1 MAAYV
6 VRRVILIALVL
17 VAVSIL
23 VFAITTLLPA
33 NVAYLILGQ
42 FAVLCAAQAV
52 MACAPSIGVL
62 IAASFITGVCSSLAQ
77 VMIAIVADIAASRLT
92 PATKQNLQLLLGADS
107 LASIASWADSVRK
120 DRDESYDWHFVDIPK
135 DAAGFSEER
144 DCFRP
149 QDKHKDALTDHHN
162 CVVDRIEMFQKI
174 LGDEK
179 ASRADRVEALKWLVH
194 FVGDLHQP
202 LHAIDEARGGND
214 IKLAVF
220 GSPKCGDY
228 DCNLHWAWDT
238 LLLEHTG
245 SSEEEYVGRLNTL
258 MAQKHL
264 ENQSGGTP
272 VDWANESHLQA
283 RHIIEA
289 KPPAIDDA
297 YYQANIELVNQK
309 LALAG
314 LRLATLLNDTLGKAP
329 AAKVGTVS
337 QGADREH

>member
-1 MAAYV
+1 V
-6 VRRVILIALVL
+6 KKIITIVL
-17 VAVSIL
+17 L
-23 VFAITTLLPA
+23 
-33 NVAYLILGQ
+33 
-42 FAVLCAAQAV
+42 
-52 MACAPSIGVL
+52 
-62 IAASFITGVCSSLAQ
+62 ASFISTQLSAWGPKGH
-77 VMIAIVADIAASRLT
+77 AIVADIAASRLT
-92 PATKQNLQLLLGADS
+92 PIAKQKLQSLLGPDS

-120 DRDESYDWHFVDIPK
+120 EHDESYDWHFVDIPK
-135 DAAGFSEER
+135 DAPGFSDER

-162 CVVDRIEMFQKI
+162 CVVDRIEIFQKI

-179 ASRADRVEALKWLVH
+179 ASRADRLEALKWLVH

-245 SSEEEYVGRLNTL
+245 YSEEEYVGRLNTL
-258 MAQKHL
+258 IAQKHL
-264 ENQSGGTP
+264 ENQAGGTP

-283 RHIIEA
+283 RQIMEA
-289 KPPAIDDA
+289 KPAAVDDA

-314 LRLATLLNDTLGKAP
+314 LRLSTLLNNTLGKAP
-329 AAKVGTVS
+329 APKVSSVS
-337 QGADREH
+337 LPAGQEH

>member
-1 MAAYV
+1 MKK
-6 VRRVILIALVL
+6 IIALL
-17 VAVSIL
+17 LLTTFIPIQL
-23 VFAITTLLPA
+23 FAWGPK
-33 NVAYLILGQ
+33 GH
-42 FAVLCAAQAV
+42 
-52 MACAPSIGVL
+52 
-62 IAASFITGVCSSLAQ
+62 
-77 VMIAIVADIAASRLT
+77 AIIADIAASRLT
-92 PATKQNLQLLLGADS
+92 PTAKQNLQLLLGADS
-107 LASIASWADSVRK
+107 LASIASWADTVRK
-120 DRDESYDWHFVDIPK
+120 ERDESYDWHFVDIPK

-179 ASRADRVEALKWLVH
+179 ASRADRLEALKWLVH

-245 SSEEEYVGRLNTL
+245 YSEEEYVGRLNTVI
-258 MAQKHL
+258 AQKQM
-264 ENQSGGTP
+264 ENQAGGTP

-283 RHIIEA
+283 THIIEA
-289 KPPAIDDA
+289 KPAAIDEA
-297 YYQANIELVNQK
+297 YYQANIDLVNQK

-314 LRLATLLNDTLGKAP
+314 LRLAAVLNSTLGKAP
-329 AAKVGTVS
+329 LSSSNGTHS
-337 QGADREH
+337 KF